1 MDSIFTSYVL
11 LLLLLLSHFSRVRL
25 CATPE
30 TAARMVLNVTLVS
43 KSRVDK
49 SSQKDKMQR
58 LIHIQVKEEAGEVHF
73 LGDLREP

>member
-1 MDSIFTSYVL
+1 MFMGLRFCAAAATK
-11 LLLLLLSHFSRVRL
+11 LLSPVQL
-25 CATPE
+25 CVTPE

-43 KSRVDK
+43 KSRAEK

-58 LIHIQVKEEAGEVHF
+58 HIHIQVKEEAGEVHF

>member
-1 MDSIFTSYVL
+1 MFMGLRFCAAAATK
-11 LLLLLLSHFSRVRL
+11 LLSPVRL
-25 CATPE
+25 CVTPE

-43 KSRVDK
+43 KSRAEK

-58 LIHIQVKEEAGEVHF
+58 HIHIQVKEEAGEVHF